1 MHSVVILYVEILN
14 ERQHGGKVAAAKGH
28 TSDIVLL
35 LYLIFTGVVL
45 QDVSHNC
52 QGQYDLLPMSQCA
65 DTAVTPLDYKVCN
78 GSCYYSDTDH
88 YLYEPWG
95 SCSATCGGGVQTRT
109 GES

>member
-1 MHSVVILYVEILN
+1 MTSYPNWYFSSLTRLHCQAGGWGVATLN
-14 ERQHGGKVAAAKGH
+14 PDLVPLP
-28 TSDIVLL
+28 SYYCLVL
-35 LYLIFTGVVL
+35 L

-65 DTAVTPLDYKVCN
+65 DTAVTPLGFKTCN

-95 SCSATCGGGVQTRT
+95 SCDATCGGGVQTRT